1 MELTIEIIKT
11 DNIEN
16 FQKPIEVLSKRNSI
30 ENIVIQ
36 QRINSLDSSELCNV
50 IEIKNWNKF
59 YLIKYKVNI

>member
-16 FQKPIEVLSKRNSI
+16 FQKPIEVLSKRDSI

-36 QRINSLDSSELCNV
+36 HRINSLDRNELCNV
-50 IEIKNWNKF
+50 IEIKN
-59 YLIKYKVNI
+59 